1 MKRAQHQRMMKNQ
14 ERQKHYRYYKRLENL
29 ADHENSMGKFKK
41 AEGLY
46 LKAADE
52 RKKFAEK
59 YFGGNWDEGHEARF
73 HSIQGKA
80 WQARQAHE
88 REKAE
93 KGEGPKPNVY
103 NLWRDCSWRDKKPEF
118 DDLKSNHRRRSLT
131 DYARSLRLK
140 KYINQKN

>member
-1 MKRAQHQRMMKNQ
+1 MKRAQLQRIMENQ
-14 ERQKHYRYYKRLENL
+14 EQQKHYRYYKRLETL
-29 ADHENSMGKFKK
+29 ADHENSMGRFKK

-59 YFGGNWDEGHEARF
+59 YFEGNWDEGHEAKY

-80 WQARQAHE
+80 WQAREAY
-88 REKAE
+88 EKE
-93 KGEGPKPNVY
+93 KTEGGEGPKPNVY

-118 DDLKSNHRRRSLT
+118 DDIKARYRPRSLT
-131 DYARSLRLK
+131 DYARSIRMK
-140 KYINQKN
+140 KHTNQKK